1 MTNILFIVERIYRN
15 QFKWNYLRNQKIF
28 QNFFL
33 HIWNMHQ
40 ILNIFKKNK
49 SNIAYVFPKL

>member
-40 ILNIFKKNK
+40 ILNISKKNK